1 MKTTTLFL
9 TCCLAVQVLHAQ
21 TIARFVVD
29 AGKYRRT
36 NIPVSCE
43 VTFSESDLLQLQEV
57 KGTQRIPV
65 PFQTGPHT
73 LYWLLN
79 GINKPGTKRTF
90 ELKKIDPQ
98 TLANV
103 QQMRIP
109 PAMLAIDSSGSLILR
124 DHNHHLLQ
132 YNYATVYPPAGIDT
146 LYKRSGFIHPLWS
159 PNGQIL
165 TNIHPK
171 DHWHHVGIWNPWTH
185 TEFEG
190 KETDFWNLQKKEGT
204 VRFTSFLSQ
213 TQGDIWCG
221 FKALQDHIATN
232 QNASSASADKIALHE
247 IWDIRAYNPGSDTT
261 RRIWDFTSTLS
272 CVNAG
277 IQLLQYRYGGGFG
290 FRATAEWDAT
300 NSKVLTSEG
309 KTRINADSTRARW
322 IKITGNTKAGIL
334 VLCAPDNYD
343 FPQPLRVWPEN
354 TERGEIMLNYSPT
367 KMMPWNLEYGKEYM
381 QRYRIMVYENDL
393 TAAEAENAW
402 QAFAHPPEIR
412 IISLR

>member
-1 MKTTTLFL
+1 MRKLTLLL
-9 TCCLAVQVLHAQ
+9 TCCLAAHVLPAQ
-21 TIARFVVD
+21 TIARFVVES
-29 AGKYRRT
+29 GKYSRT
-36 NIPVSCE
+36 NIPVNCD
-43 VTFSESDLLQLQEV
+43 VTFSESDILQLEEV
-57 KGTQRIPV
+57 KGTRRIPV
-65 PFQTGPHT
+65 AFQSGPHQIS
-73 LYWLLN
+73 WLLD
-79 GINKPGTKRTF
+79 GINKPGSQRIF
-90 ELKKIDPQ
+90 ELIKIDPRK
-98 TLANV
+98 LAAV
-103 QQMRIP
+103 QQVRIP
-109 PAMLAIDSSGSLILR
+109 PAMLAIDSSGSLILQ

-132 YNYATVYPPAGIDT
+132 YNYAVVNPPAGVDT
-146 LYKRSGFIHPLWS
+146 IYRRSGFIHPLWS
-159 PNGQIL
+159 PNGQVL

-190 KETDFWNLQKKEGT
+190 RETDFWNLQKKEGT
-204 VRFTSFLSQ
+204 VRFISFLSH

-221 FKALQDHIATN
+221 FKALQDHIATVKDD
-232 QNASSASADKIALHE
+232 AAKEKTALHE
-247 IWDIRAYNPGSDTT
+247 IWDIRAYNCGADTT

-272 CVNAG
+272 CASSP
-277 IQLLQYRYGGGFG
+277 IEFLQYRYGGGFG
-290 FRATAEWDAT
+290 FRATAEWNAT

-367 KMMPWNLEYGKEYM
+367 KMKPWNLEYGKEYR
-381 QRYRIMVYENDL
+381 QRYRIMVYENDI

-402 QAFAHPPEIR
+402 QAFAYPPVVR
-412 IISLR
+412 VTALR